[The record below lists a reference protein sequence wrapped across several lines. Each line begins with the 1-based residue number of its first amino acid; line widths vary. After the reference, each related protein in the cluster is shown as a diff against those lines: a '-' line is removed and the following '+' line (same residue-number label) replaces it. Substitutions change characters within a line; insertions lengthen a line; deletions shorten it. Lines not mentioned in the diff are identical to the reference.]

1 MSYIVA
7 VAAPVGGGKTS
18 LVKAIAEQIGDAATL
33 HYDDYEKVTQAPVE
47 NLVKWMDDGAD
58 FNEFNIPGLSEDLKR
73 LKNGQPVYN
82 SMTGEEIVPRKYLI
96 FEMPFGKEH
105 RETAVYI
112 DLLVWVDIPLDI
124 ALARKV
130 KEFLNH
136 FMQESNP
143 EAMRDQLKW
152 LDGYLD
158 NYLQV
163 VRRVLQIQKEKV
175 GANADIVIDGRGNL
189 ESMSRFVT
197 DTILERMQ

>member
-73 LKNGQPVYN
+73 FKSGQPVCN
-82 SMTGEEIVPRKYLI
+82 SMTGEEIVPCKHLI
-96 FEMPFGKEH
+96 FETPFGKEH
-105 RETAVYI
+105 RETASYI

-136 FMQESNP
+136 FIQESNP
-143 EAMRDQLKW
+143 EAMRDQLSW
-152 LDGYLD
+152 LDGYLE
-158 NYLQV
+158 NYLRV
-163 VRRVLQIQKEKV
+163 VRRVLKIQKEKV
-175 GANADIVIDGRGNL
+175 GANADIIIDGRGNL